1 MRLTGL
7 TLKVLQYESTSDPL
21 TIQPMNTT
29 VAVLSGSLIIHLT
42 PKQLQNLLK
51 QWQEDGQPGDQL
63 TFQLVK
69 PVQ

>member
-1 MRLTGL
+1 
-7 TLKVLQYESTSDPL
+7 
-21 TIQPMNTT
+21 MNPT

-63 TFQLVK
+63 TLQLVK
-69 PVQ
+69 PALQP